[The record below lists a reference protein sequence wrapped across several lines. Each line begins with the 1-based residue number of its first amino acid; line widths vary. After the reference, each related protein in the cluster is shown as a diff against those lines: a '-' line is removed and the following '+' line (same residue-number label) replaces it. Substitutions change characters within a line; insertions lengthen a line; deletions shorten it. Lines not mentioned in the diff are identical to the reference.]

1 MKKLLALVLLGL
13 IVFACA
19 KEEENLMIVKGNIS
33 GLKKGKF
40 YLQKQVDTLVVS
52 VDSVDVNGTNEFIL
66 TDVVDSP
73 EMYYLAMD
81 KSDKKIPFF
90 GEKDTVYI
98 KSSLERFNFKY
109 LIDGSENQDLL
120 DDYYDFIQKF
130 NSQNLD
136 LQKAYWQAQMS
147 QNTDSIAL
155 IEKQQ
160 KALEKRKYLYA
171 INFAINHKNRE
182 VSPYITLTDLVN
194 ANTVWLDSIYNSL
207 NPEIKTSKYGEELKN
222 FIIKIKVAEE

>member
-1 MKKLLALVLLGL
+1 MKNLMALVLLGL
-13 IVFACA
+13 LVFSCA
-19 KEEENLMIVKGNIS
+19 KEEENLMIVNGEIT
-33 GLKKGKF
+33 GLRKGKF
-40 YLQKQVDTLVVS
+40 YLQKQIDSLIVS
-52 VDSVDVNGTNEFIL
+52 VDSVVVDGTSNFIL
-66 TDVVDSP
+66 TDVVESP

-98 KSSLERFNFKY
+98 KTSLEKFNFKY

-120 DDYYDFIQKF
+120 DDYFDFIQKF
-130 NSQNLD
+130 NGQNLD
-136 LQKAYWQAQMS
+136 LQKAYWQAQIS

-155 IEKQQ
+155 IENQQ

-171 INFAINHKNRE
+171 INYAINHKDKE
-182 VSPYITLTDLVN
+182 VSPYIALTDLVN
-194 ANTVWLDSIYNSL
+194 ANTIWLDSIYNSL

-222 FIIKIKVAEE
+222 YIIKIKVAED

>member
-1 MKKLLALVLLGL
+1 MKKLIALVLMGL
-13 IVFACA
+13 IVYSCA
-19 KEEENLMIVKGNIS
+19 KEEENLMIVKGNIT
-33 GLKKGKF
+33 GLRKGKF
-40 YLQKQVDTLVVS
+40 YLQKQIDSLVVS
-52 VDSVDVNGTNEFIL
+52 VDSVEVNGESNFIL
-66 TDVVDSP
+66 KDIVESP

-98 KSSLERFNFKY
+98 KSSLEKFNFKY

-130 NSQNLD
+130 NGQNLD

-147 QNTDSIAL
+147 QNTDSVTL
-155 IEKQQ
+155 IENQQ

-171 INFAINHKNRE
+171 INYAINHKDKE
-182 VSPYITLTDLVN
+182 VSPYIALTDLVN